1 MITFT
6 TQEYLKS
13 SAYFF
18 PVNSYFKLSNISF
31 NYFFYSRSRLGNLFG
46 IDKASSQGGN
56 ESLTYTAPKQPKPK
70 GMDYKDIGFM
80 EYANIATACWTLN
93 NNQSIL

>member
-1 MITFT
+1 
-6 TQEYLKS
+6 
-13 SAYFF
+13 
-18 PVNSYFKLSNISF
+18 
-31 NYFFYSRSRLGNLFG
+31 
-46 IDKASSQGGN
+46 
-56 ESLTYTAPKQPKPK
+56 LTYTAPKQPKPK